1 MKGKQPLFILITI
14 LILMPVLDI
23 SGHFINLSEFYLYII
38 FFLNIK
44 NIKKSF
50 LVTPFAIYTILFFI
64 TTILT
69 AAMAGEVL
77 NNYDIFVIRNMI
89 QLIISLILF
98 NTFLVTYAENES
110 KNEHFRT
117 FCWCFGILTIPALI
131 VYLQSANVFKAREL
145 VQLLYKPQFFFLKA
159 EDFVSF
165 RYTSVFKDFFTSSV
179 YYIILCGSLFY
190 FYLKS
195 SLSTLRKLPLLFL
208 LLFNYGAQFFVSR
221 TSLVAIPLLIL
232 MLLIFGPAENYIV
245 KVKRILFTSIV
256 IVPLLI
262 LAGYVVSKSGAVN
275 LEWATEGFNLFS
287 SSEPSGSSS
296 FELMNF
302 WILNFYE
309 YVKNNPKILF
319 MPKHAYDL
327 TESSNPFLY
336 SDSFYPQEIYRYG
349 IYGMVSYLV
358 FISSLIKLSVK
369 KSTGLF
375 LFTMTLVILN
385 YKGGNTFF
393 MPKNIYLYAFVF
405 AFFTFSENTS
415 KERVE
420 VNK

>member
-1 MKGKQPLFILITI
+1 MKGKQTLFILLII

-23 SGHFINLSEFYLYII
+23 NGHFINLAEFYLYIV
-38 FFLNIK
+38 FFLNLKRIQ
-44 NIKKSF
+44 KSS
-50 LVTPFAIYTILFFI
+50 LVPPFVIYTVLFFI
-64 TTILT
+64 TTMLT
-69 AAMAGEVL
+69 ASMAGEVL
-77 NNYDIFVIRNMI
+77 NNYDIFVIRNMV

-98 NTFLVTYAENES
+98 NSFLVTYTENDNEE
-110 KNEHFRT
+110 EHFRT

-131 VYLQSANVFKAREL
+131 VYLQSANLFKAREI
-145 VQLLYKPQFFFLKA
+145 VQFLYKPQFFFLKA
-159 EDFVSF
+159 EDFATF

-195 SLSTLRKLPLLFL
+195 SLSTLRKLPLLFM

-221 TSLVAIPLLIL
+221 TSLVAIPFLIFLLI
-232 MLLIFGPAENYIV
+232 IFGPAENYIM

-256 IVPLLI
+256 VVPLLI
-262 LAGYVVSKSGAVN
+262 VVAYLVSNSGAVN
-275 LEWATEGFNLFS
+275 FAWATEGFNLFS
-287 SSEPSGSSS
+287 SNESSGSSS

-319 MPKHAYDL
+319 IPKHTYDL

-349 IYGMVSYLV
+349 IYGIISYLIFV
-358 FISSLIKLSVK
+358 FSLIKTSIA
-369 KSTGLF
+369 KSKGLI
-375 LFTMTLVILN
+375 LFVLTLVILN

-393 MPKNIYLYAFVF
+393 MPKNIYLYAFIF
-405 AFFTFSENTS
+405 AFFTFSEN
-415 KERVE
+415 KKREGVE
-420 VNK
+420 VSA